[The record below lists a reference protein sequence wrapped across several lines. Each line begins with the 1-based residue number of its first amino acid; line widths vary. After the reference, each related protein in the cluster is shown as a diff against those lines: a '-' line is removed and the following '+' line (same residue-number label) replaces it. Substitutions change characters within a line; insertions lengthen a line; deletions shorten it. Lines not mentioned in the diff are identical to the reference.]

1 LSPQKLQIVLF
12 LFACDRR
19 EFSSSQK
26 SKSKP
31 MFSALQDNDSS
42 SSSSGDESTNK
53 KAISFQTPLP
63 PLTSSGGK
71 KSSRRKPQSTKST
84 AKRDTVSFV
93 STLHSQQQQLRIPSY
108 EDLSTSRA
116 DEETVCKAVYDQDF
130 VVETGVWGCP
140 KFQVRVRP
148 PDIDESKVGSQLEI
162 TFQLN
167 KQYPYVVPVMH
178 MKDVKGGLSKA
189 ELAELMDLLQKRASE
204 LAQSG
209 SVMVVELVQIAEDY
223 LVEHNRDPNLSE
235 WEQMQQRQA
244 KERVHE
250 KQAQEEMKRFM
261 EDNDAGVAGEASSTT
276 GAARKSHTENN
287 SMIER
292 ELLRQ
297 GKALETA
304 RKLRLGI
311 LDHEENRAADVERD
325 EMNDDDDDND
335 EEEEDDDLFWDYDKA
350 NTNTHEGIGM
360 TSGTASRYLS
370 DFVELGVLGRGGGG
384 EVVKV
389 KNRLDRRIYAI
400 KKIILESEKG
410 RFAKVGALQNR
421 KLRREVTTI
430 SRMMHNNIVRY
441 YQAWVEG
448 GTQPAAGV
456 NPIAEEEENDEEGSL
471 PQQQNEASIDSEEE
485 EDSDECGWWTNS
497 PVENALPLEMQE
509 RFLEGQDENDSL
521 FDYEDNLAAED
532 NTLQDSSKPLQ
543 RRKNSDSMINLLE
556 QENDQGLQS
565 PLLNG
570 LGFQNHAF
578 VGMYD
583 SKTKREPSILDS
595 DDEDDS
601 PWDDSGVKVDSR
613 GGKAILYIQMEY
625 CSTTLRKLIDDKELE
640 KMPMNEIWRLVRQ
653 ILDALSYLH
662 SRHVI
667 HRDLKPGNVFI
678 DSSGNIKLGDFG
690 LATRNRDVSEEKID
704 EESTSEA
711 SMSIY
716 DTIEDIRPLLGEAA
730 LLSRPSSDVTGGESM
745 TGGVGT
751 TFYRAPE
758 QESKASG
765 LGRKGD
771 SSYYTVQA
779 DVFSFGVILF
789 EMFHPPFSTYM
800 ERAEILTT
808 LRGDRPNTLG
818 EKHKQANVMD
828 WQNRAQERF
837 PKSFFD
843 SVPANA
849 QRIILWCLER
859 DPKKRPS
866 GEFHLNA
873 FIHSSYFYLIIIGNI
888 CLQWM
893 SSYLVTLFQE
903 KLNWNKDT

>member
-1 LSPQKLQIVLF
+1 M
-12 LFACDRR
+12 FA
-19 EFSSSQK
+19 
-26 SKSKP
+26 
-31 MFSALQDNDSS
+31 ALQDEDSS
-42 SSSSGDESTNK
+42 SSSSDDESKTK
-53 KAISFQTPLP
+53 KAISFQTSLQPHM
-63 PLTSSGGK
+63 TTSGGK
-71 KSSRRKPQSTKST
+71 KSFRRKTQSSRSTTKGGDNNSV
-84 AKRDTVSFV
+84 AFV
-93 STLHSQQQQLRIPSY
+93 TTLHSQEPKQQQLHIPSY

-130 VVETGVWGCP
+130 VVESGVWGCP

-189 ELAELMDLLQKRASE
+189 ELSELMELLQKRASE

-250 KQAQEEMKRFM
+250 KQAQEEIKRIMM
-261 EDNDAGVAGEASSTT
+261 EDHDDVMVGVGEASSR
-276 GAARKSHTENN
+276 GAVRKSHTENN

-297 GKALETA
+297 GKALEAA
-304 RKLRLGI
+304 RKIRMGI
-311 LDHEENRAADVERD
+311 LNHEENRAGDADRD
-325 EMNDDDDDND
+325 EIDGGDDDND
-335 EEEEDDDLFWDYDKA
+335 EEEDDDLFWDYD
-350 NTNTHEGIGM
+350 NPDTNTHEEIGM
-360 TSGTASRYLS
+360 TSGAASRYLS

-389 KNRLDRRIYAI
+389 KNRLDRRIYAV

-448 GTQPAAGV
+448 GTQQDAGV
-456 NPIAEEEENDEEGSL
+456 NRIAEEEEIDEEASA
-471 PQQQNEASIDSEEE
+471 PRQQKDVSIDSE

-497 PVENALPLEMQE
+497 PVDNALPLEMQE

-521 FDYEDNLAAED
+521 FDYEDDFAVEENM
-532 NTLQDSSKPLQ
+532 LQGSSKTLQ

-565 PLLNG
+565 PLLSG
-570 LGFQNHAF
+570 LGFQNHVF

-583 SKTKREPSILDS
+583 NKTNREPSILDS

-625 CSTTLRKLIDDKELE
+625 CSTTLRKLIDDRELE
-640 KMPMNEIWRLVRQ
+640 KMPINEIWRLVRQ

-667 HRDLKPGNVFI
+667 HRDLKPGNVFV

-690 LATRNRDVSEEKID
+690 LATRNRDVSEEKRD
-704 EESTSEA
+704 EESTSET

-716 DTIEDIRPLLGEAA
+716 DAIEDIRPLLGEAA

-758 QESKASG
+758 QESKVSG

-779 DVFSFGVILF
+779 DIFSFGVILF

-808 LRGDRPNTLG
+808 LRGDRPSTFG
-818 EKHKQANVMD
+818 EKHKHASVSD
-828 WQNRAQERF
+828 WQNKARERF
-837 PKSFFD
+837 PKSFVD

-849 QRIILWCLER
+849 QQIILWCLER

-866 GEFHLNA
+866 GEFKFML
-873 FIHSSYFYLIIIGNI
+873 ISIRVYFVL
-888 CLQWM
+888 
-893 SSYLVTLFQE
+893 
-903 KLNWNKDT
+903 